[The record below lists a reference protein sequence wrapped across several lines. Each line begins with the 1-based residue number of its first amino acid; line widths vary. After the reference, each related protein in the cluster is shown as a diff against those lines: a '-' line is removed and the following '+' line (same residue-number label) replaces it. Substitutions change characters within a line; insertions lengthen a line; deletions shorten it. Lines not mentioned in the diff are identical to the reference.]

1 MKSVK
6 DIDRRNDRAMDQLRG
21 VMDRMDERAQ
31 TMMYE
36 LRMTA
41 PLRRAAERA
50 FARVKGARRSFF
62 WPRHTATQR
71 RFLRLMILMALAAE
85 PTLVRKARRVARY
98 YSRNY
103 AFEWLSHPVSAPA
116 REVARDAILRSGE
129 SQFGEA
135 PLAGPL
141 SYVMF
146 HYEELGIQTLA
157 RYNELYMKAS
167 AMFRDGF
174 FRDRGEHLRHKLG
187 LPTFLEK
194 VSLATPTPETR
205 DVAEW
210 KIESKRG

>member
-1 MKSVK
+1 MKSVT
-6 DIDRRNDRAMDQLRG
+6 DIQRRNDRATDQLHS
-21 VMDRMDERAQ
+21 VMDRMEERAQ
-31 TMMYE
+31 AKMFE

-41 PLRRAAERA
+41 PLRRVAERA
-50 FARVKGARRSFF
+50 FARVKGARRMIL
-62 WPRHTATQR
+62 WPRHTARQR

-116 REVARDAILRSGE
+116 RDVARDAILRAGE

-135 PLAGPL
+135 PLAGAL

-146 HYEELGIQTLA
+146 HYEELGIQMLA
-157 RYNELYMKAS
+157 KYNELYIKAS
-167 AMFRDGF
+167 AMDRDGF
-174 FRDRGEHLRHKLG
+174 FRDRGERMRHKLG

-194 VSLATPTPETR
+194 VSLATPTPEAR
-205 DVAEW
+205 DKAEW